1 MSVDVV
7 AVAAVVVPESAKLS
21 SQPVDSSAVAVVG
34 VGVAVNPT
42 LLGLANTMA
51 EADLPLSSDWGKSQ
65 G

>member
-1 MSVDVV
+1 MISVDVV
-7 AVAAVVVPESAKLS
+7 AVVVPVSSAKPS
-21 SQPVDSSAVAVVG
+21 SQPEDSSAVAVVG